1 MKNII
6 FILIICFCSCGKK
19 VNPSDCINNTS
30 NSSNGSEVTSCH
42 IQKVKI
48 FTPLLK
54 DTINSMYLYNQ
65 ESTHLCTCY
74 PLLLENK
81 DSIFYHNHYGSTSD
95 FSDSFSIMRE
105 KKRYNFT
112 INSHSTKK
120 IFDEFSNTSL
130 SFQDTLG
137 YKIIIE
143 SYLYQFKGVN
153 IRVHSL

>member
-19 VNPSDCINNTS
+19 VTPSDCINNTS

-105 KKRYNFT
+105 KKDITLQLTAILLKKYLMSLVIQVYHFKT
-112 INSHSTKK
+112 HWGTK
-120 IFDEFSNTSL
+120 L
-130 SFQDTLG
+130 L
-137 YKIIIE
+137 
-143 SYLYQFKGVN
+143 
-153 IRVHSL
+153 